1 MSPAATK
8 VAQAERLPGSIYSM
22 HPAFKME
29 DAAIKNLRART
40 GRTIEEWAALITRT
54 GPAALKD
61 RRTWLESAHGLG
73 RGTAWWLAS
82 AVSGEGWGMAASY
95 DPEAHVEA
103 LFAGPKVALRPLY
116 DKLLKVGFAMG
127 KDVKACPC
135 KTFVPLYREHAIAQ
149 IKPSTRT
156 RIDLGLALADTPF
169 TTRLLDTGGRA
180 KKDRITHRVAIEKIE
195 DIDAEVTRWMKK
207 AYQLDAPL

>member
-1 MSPAATK
+1 MSPA
-8 VAQAERLPGSIYSM
+8 VAKTARMPGSIYSL

-29 DAAIKNLRART
+29 AAAIKNLQART
-40 GRTIEEWAALITRT
+40 GRTIEEWAALIVRS
-54 GPAALKD
+54 GPAALTD
-61 RRTWLESAHGLG
+61 RRIWLESAHGMG

-82 AVSGEGWGMAASY
+82 AVSGQGWGMAANY
-95 DPEAHVEA
+95 DPEAHVAA
-103 LFAGPKVALRPLY
+103 LFAGPKAALLPLY
-116 DKLLKVGFAMG
+116 ERLLKLGFSLG

-149 IKPSTRT
+149 IKPASRT

-169 TTRLLDTGGRA
+169 TGRLQDTGGRA
-180 KKDRITHRVAIEKIE
+180 KKDRITHRVAIETLA
-195 DIDAEVTRWMKK
+195 DINADVTLWLKK

>member
-1 MSPAATK
+1 MSPA
-8 VAQAERLPGSIYSM
+8 VAKAARMPGSIYSL

-29 DAAIKNLRART
+29 AAAIKNLQART
-40 GRTIEEWAALITRT
+40 GKTIEEWAALIART
-54 GPAALKD
+54 GPATLTQ

-82 AVSGEGWGMAASY
+82 AVSGEGWGMAATY

-103 LFAGPKVALRPLY
+103 LFAGSKAGLRPLY
-116 DKLLKVGFAMG
+116 EKLLKMGFALG

-135 KTFVPLYREHAIAQ
+135 KTFVPLYREHCIAQ
-149 IKPSTRT
+149 IKPATRT
-156 RIDLGLALADTPF
+156 RIDFGLALADTPF
-169 TTRLLDTGGRA
+169 SARLLDTGGRA
-180 KKDRITHRVAIEKIE
+180 KKDRITHRVAIEKAD